1 MAQSIDTFKAEIRS
15 GVAMNN
21 MFRVLLPSL
30 PGSSG
35 RQLNLLC
42 KTTNMPGRQILTT
55 ERKIGIQSQKVAY
68 GYAIDDVSMTFHLLN
83 DYGVKNY
90 FDNWMN
96 MAVNNETL
104 EINYKKEYCQDI
116 IIQQLRKDIIMDL
129 GFNFNI
135 GPFNIGGDVIGP
147 DQIAYTCVLQ
157 DAFPTSMA
165 AQEFNNEQG
174 GTSELT
180 VQLSYTN
187 WNSRSG
193 GILETLA
200 NVTRL
205 FTGN

>member
-1 MAQSIDTFKAEIRS
+1 
-15 GVAMNN
+15 

-104 EINYKKEYCQDI
+104 EVNYKKEYCQDI

-205 FTGN
+205 FT

>member
-1 MAQSIDTFKAEIRS
+1 MAQGIDTFKSEVFQGI
-15 GVAMNN
+15 AMNN
-21 MFRVLLPSL
+21 LFRVLLPSI

-42 KTTNMPGRQILTT
+42 KTTGMPGRQILTT
-55 ERKIGIQSQKVAY
+55 ERRIGLQSQKIAY
-68 GYAIDDVSMTFHLLN
+68 GYAVDDVSMTFHLLN

-90 FDNWMN
+90 FDNWAN
-96 MAVNNETL
+96 MIVNNDTL
-104 EINYKKEYCQDI
+104 EVNYKKEYTHDV
-116 IIQQLRKDIIMDL
+116 IIQQLRKDAILDL

-135 GPFNIGGDVIGP
+135 GPFNIGGDIVTP

-157 DAFPTSMA
+157 DAFPTTIG
-165 AQEFNNEQG
+165 AQEFSNEQG

-193 GILETLA
+193 GFLETLA

-205 FTGN
+205 FS

>member
-104 EINYKKEYCQDI
+104 EVNYKKEYCQDI

-205 FTGN
+205 FT

>member
-205 FTGN
+205 FT

>member
-1 MAQSIDTFKAEIRS
+1 MAASIESLKGEIRQ
-15 GVAMNN
+15 GIAMNN
-21 MFRVLLPSL
+21 LFRVLLPNI
-30 PGSSG
+30 PGASS

-42 KTTNMPGRQILTT
+42 KTTSMPGRQIMTT
-55 ERKIGIQSQKVAY
+55 ERRIGLQMQKVAN
-68 GYAIDDVSMTFHLLN
+68 GYAVDDVSMTFHSLN

-104 EINYKKEYCQDI
+104 EVNYKKEYTHDV
-116 IIQQLRKDIIMDL
+116 IIQQLRKDALVDL

-135 GPFNIGGDVIGP
+135 GPFNIAGDIITP

-157 DAFPTSMA
+157 DAFPTTVS

-174 GTSELT
+174 GTSETT

-193 GILETLA
+193 GFGDIA
-200 NVTRL
+200 SNITRL
-205 FTGN
+205 FS